1 MAKKSKNTEEKS
13 IDDNLIPEPK
23 NVSDGTEPK
32 PEVVETIQDA
42 NPEVAKNVD
51 PLRPFM
57 QWFKPCGVDEG
68 TAVGASVKNGIKAD
82 KPVTEKEFR
91 DAVEMYLNARTY

>member
-1 MAKKSKNTEEKS
+1 MAKKSKKTEEKS
-13 IDDNLIPEPK
+13 IDDNLISESE

-32 PEVVETIQDA
+32 SPK
-42 NPEVAKNVD
+42 PEVAENVD

-57 QWFKPCGVDEG
+57 QWFKPCGIDEG